1 MCSVTERLA
10 GVVRVGAK
18 PASRLAGR
26 CGGGKPAWNRRRGTG
41 KLGFINNIQK
51 CREMSHTCIKSHPRF
66 SISGLRGKLRGDNII
81 NAATLRGPRCAHR
94 REPGGY

>member
-51 CREMSHTCIKSHPRF
+51 CREMSYTCIKSHPRF
-66 SISGLRGKLRGDNII
+66 PFLVLSAENCEVI

-94 REPGGY
+94 RESGGY

>member
-26 CGGGKPAWNRRRGTG
+26 CGSGKPAWNRRRGTG
-41 KLGFINNIQK
+41 ANMSKLGFIHNILMY
-51 CREMSHTCIKSHPRF
+51 REMTHLKSHPHF
-66 SISGLRGKLRGDNII
+66 SISG
-81 NAATLRGPRCAHR
+81 
-94 REPGGY
+94 

>member
-26 CGGGKPAWNRRRGTG
+26 CGGGKPAWNRCRGTG
-41 KLGFINNIQK
+41 AKWFHPKQASKQASKEASKQASKQASCLLSLLSSKLFK
-51 CREMSHTCIKSHPRF
+51 CSKCTVER
-66 SISGLRGKLRGDNII
+66 
-81 NAATLRGPRCAHR
+81 
-94 REPGGY
+94 

>member
-26 CGGGKPAWNRRRGTG
+26 CGCGKPAWNSPSRHRS
-41 KLGFINNIQK
+41 KLGFIHNILMY
-51 CREMSHTCIKSHPRF
+51 REMTHLKSHPHF
-66 SISGLRGKLRGDNII
+66 SISG
-81 NAATLRGPRCAHR
+81 
-94 REPGGY
+94 

>member
-26 CGGGKPAWNRRRGTG
+26 CGGGKPAWNRCRGTG
-41 KLGFINNIQK
+41 AKWFHPLLFKCSK
-51 CREMSHTCIKSHPRF
+51 CREMTHKSRVIRAFPF
-66 SISGLRGKLRGDNII
+66 LVCAENCEVTI

-94 REPGGY
+94 REP